1 MRLSNSGARRAAMSK
16 TTFVYNGHEFQIER
30 LIDLFTGKAAFKAH
44 ARGLT
49 SLTFDSEREARIAA
63 EKLIDEWTESS
74 A

>member
-1 MRLSNSGARRAAMSK
+1 MSK

-30 LIDLFTGKAAFKAH
+30 LIDSFTGKQAFKAH

-49 SLTFDSEREARIAA
+49 SLSFDSEREARVAA

>member
-1 MRLSNSGARRAAMSK
+1 MNK

-30 LIDLFTGKAAFKAH
+30 LIDPFTAKDAFRAH

-49 SLTFDSEREARIAA
+49 SLPFDSEREARVAA